1 MKKIRT
7 YHELSMLTTFE
18 ARYEYLRLNQM
29 LGDKTFGYDRYLNQ
43 MLYKSQ
49 RWLSVRDTVIIRD
62 DGCDLGI
69 MDYRIYDKILVHH
82 INPITIE
89 DIDLERTCVFD
100 PEFLICTS
108 FNTHNAIHFGDSNL
122 LSKLPK
128 ERRKNDTC
136 PWL

>member
-1 MKKIRT
+1 
-7 YHELSMLTTFE
+7 MLTTFE